1 MNIKNQFIPML
12 DVNFIKELP
21 DNRDN
26 EEATC
31 QYNNSESSLKFNNIF
46 KKNDVCTFD
55 PYFSLPYFSSPQ
67 YPIFPMLYP
76 TKHLLISHPSPLMIP
91 SFDPSP
97 VHYIDTRNVI
107 KSGYINDSNKINI
120 EDNKNYAFIDKND
133 YYLIKME
140 QDLQKSMNSEY
151 LKNVTS
157 GASEC
162 SYIEEKNYKPK
173 DEHTNIYQ
181 ALGLFIP
188 QLTLN
193 LQPHL
198 PLSPFLTYTPLISNP
213 LLPLLSPYM
222 PAPFL
227 KNSYS
232 LTHNYYDN
240 MNNID
245 EIKCRQ
251 ELATILNNDHR
262 EKLNEN
268 DILEKDDV
276 NENIIENDIKN
287 NNIYV
292 KPKIESALYDEP
304 LHKRMRVI
312 SISKDEDYDIQSD
325 TAKIEIDKIIKK
337 NVLGNVDL
345 RSFIQLQNGETK
357 LVENLKTQDFL
368 KSSGSS
374 PDFDIAI
381 GRVITIK
388 TIDLKMTKILFAI
401 NGIANN
407 QDTDLNNMEKFSNF
421 SNGSDHKKMTHMLV
435 QKSHLF
441 FVQDTK
447 EKQGGWS
454 SVSPKDSLKEFGL
467 LCRQLLP
474 CDNCLV
480 ILAKNKNLFSD
491 PLSKCVNP
499 SPNLITNNSFKTFLS
514 GGCNLENHEKFR
526 PLFLPPSSTFIS
538 RSRIS

>member
-1 MNIKNQFIPML
+1 
-12 DVNFIKELP
+12 
-21 DNRDN
+21 
-26 EEATC
+26 
-31 QYNNSESSLKFNNIF
+31 
-46 KKNDVCTFD
+46 
-55 PYFSLPYFSSPQ
+55 
-67 YPIFPMLYP
+67 
-76 TKHLLISHPSPLMIP
+76 
-91 SFDPSP
+91 
-97 VHYIDTRNVI
+97 
-107 KSGYINDSNKINI
+107 
-120 EDNKNYAFIDKND
+120 
-133 YYLIKME
+133 
-140 QDLQKSMNSEY
+140 
-151 LKNVTS
+151 
-157 GASEC
+157 
-162 SYIEEKNYKPK
+162 
-173 DEHTNIYQ
+173 
-181 ALGLFIP
+181 
-188 QLTLN
+188 
-193 LQPHL
+193 
-198 PLSPFLTYTPLISNP
+198 
-213 LLPLLSPYM
+213 M

-268 DILEKDDV
+268 DILEKDD
-276 NENIIENDIKN
+276 
-287 NNIYV
+287 
-292 KPKIESALYDEP
+292 IESALYDEP

-421 SNGSDHKKMTHMLV
+421 SNGSDHKK
-435 QKSHLF
+435 
-441 FVQDTK
+441 
-447 EKQGGWS
+447 
-454 SVSPKDSLKEFGL
+454 
-467 LCRQLLP
+467 LP
-474 CDNCLV
+474 
-480 ILAKNKNLFSD
+480 
-491 PLSKCVNP
+491 
-499 SPNLITNNSFKTFLS
+499 
-514 GGCNLENHEKFR
+514 
-526 PLFLPPSSTFIS
+526 
-538 RSRIS
+538 SRI

>member
-1 MNIKNQFIPML
+1 
-12 DVNFIKELP
+12 
-21 DNRDN
+21 
-26 EEATC
+26 
-31 QYNNSESSLKFNNIF
+31 
-46 KKNDVCTFD
+46 
-55 PYFSLPYFSSPQ
+55 
-67 YPIFPMLYP
+67 
-76 TKHLLISHPSPLMIP
+76 
-91 SFDPSP
+91 
-97 VHYIDTRNVI
+97 
-107 KSGYINDSNKINI
+107 
-120 EDNKNYAFIDKND
+120 
-133 YYLIKME
+133 
-140 QDLQKSMNSEY
+140 
-151 LKNVTS
+151 
-157 GASEC
+157 
-162 SYIEEKNYKPK
+162 
-173 DEHTNIYQ
+173 
-181 ALGLFIP
+181 
-188 QLTLN
+188 
-193 LQPHL
+193 
-198 PLSPFLTYTPLISNP
+198 
-213 LLPLLSPYM
+213 M

-325 TAKIEIDKIIKK
+325 TAKIEIEIENTNKNNVNHFSIDKIIKK

-421 SNGSDHKKMTHMLV
+421 SNGSDHKK
-435 QKSHLF
+435 
-441 FVQDTK
+441 
-447 EKQGGWS
+447 
-454 SVSPKDSLKEFGL
+454 
-467 LCRQLLP
+467 LP
-474 CDNCLV
+474 
-480 ILAKNKNLFSD
+480 
-491 PLSKCVNP
+491 
-499 SPNLITNNSFKTFLS
+499 
-514 GGCNLENHEKFR
+514 
-526 PLFLPPSSTFIS
+526 
-538 RSRIS
+538 SRI

>member
-1 MNIKNQFIPML
+1 
-12 DVNFIKELP
+12 
-21 DNRDN
+21 
-26 EEATC
+26 
-31 QYNNSESSLKFNNIF
+31 
-46 KKNDVCTFD
+46 
-55 PYFSLPYFSSPQ
+55 
-67 YPIFPMLYP
+67 
-76 TKHLLISHPSPLMIP
+76 
-91 SFDPSP
+91 
-97 VHYIDTRNVI
+97 
-107 KSGYINDSNKINI
+107 
-120 EDNKNYAFIDKND
+120 
-133 YYLIKME
+133 
-140 QDLQKSMNSEY
+140 
-151 LKNVTS
+151 
-157 GASEC
+157 
-162 SYIEEKNYKPK
+162 
-173 DEHTNIYQ
+173 
-181 ALGLFIP
+181 
-188 QLTLN
+188 
-193 LQPHL
+193 
-198 PLSPFLTYTPLISNP
+198 
-213 LLPLLSPYM
+213 M

-421 SNGSDHKKMTHMLV
+421 SNGSDHKK
-435 QKSHLF
+435 
-441 FVQDTK
+441 
-447 EKQGGWS
+447 
-454 SVSPKDSLKEFGL
+454 
-467 LCRQLLP
+467 LP
-474 CDNCLV
+474 
-480 ILAKNKNLFSD
+480 
-491 PLSKCVNP
+491 
-499 SPNLITNNSFKTFLS
+499 
-514 GGCNLENHEKFR
+514 
-526 PLFLPPSSTFIS
+526 
-538 RSRIS
+538 SRI

>member
-268 DILEKDDV
+268 DILEKDD
-276 NENIIENDIKN
+276 
-287 NNIYV
+287 
-292 KPKIESALYDEP
+292 IESALYDEP

-345 RSFIQLQNGETK
+345 SNMNSICPSDSSIFKKGSFIQLQNGETK

-421 SNGSDHKKMTHMLV
+421 SNGSDHKK
-435 QKSHLF
+435 
-441 FVQDTK
+441 
-447 EKQGGWS
+447 
-454 SVSPKDSLKEFGL
+454 
-467 LCRQLLP
+467 LP
-474 CDNCLV
+474 
-480 ILAKNKNLFSD
+480 
-491 PLSKCVNP
+491 
-499 SPNLITNNSFKTFLS
+499 
-514 GGCNLENHEKFR
+514 
-526 PLFLPPSSTFIS
+526 
-538 RSRIS
+538 SRI